1 MTRKEK
7 KAGLTCQKRGHLV
20 LKTQRHKHRR
30 THLQEREPSH
40 AMSCDSLSSSSG
52 SAAPRAAVNPIES
65 SALLISCSKAG
76 QDEFYPDSFCALL
89 DPIFDAPGGGRSV
102 LRSSRPASACLL
114 SFTGEGARAAAT
126 DLLSL
131 EASPSSSAPVRAH
144 LGHEPDAFLAG
155 HLGEPHAACDPI
167 APVL

>member
-1 MTRKEK
+1 MSKNVR
-7 KAGLTCQKRGHLV
+7 A
-20 LKTQRHKHRR
+20 
-30 THLQEREPSH
+30 SH

-76 QDEFYPDSFCALL
+76 QDEFYPGSFCALL

-102 LRSSRPASACLL
+102 LLSSRPAPACLL

-155 HLGEPHAACDPI
+155 HLGEPHAACGPI